1 MFCVLKLLYLIIF
14 YLLNNMYRMIHLKLG
29 VILTKLNF
37 FPNLFLTSFILTVT
51 NFSLSL
57 PQTLVNLELT
67 TLLLH

>member
-37 FPNLFLTSFILTVT
+37 FPQ
-51 NFSLSL
+51 SLSY
-57 PQTLVNLELT
+57 
-67 TLLLH
+67 